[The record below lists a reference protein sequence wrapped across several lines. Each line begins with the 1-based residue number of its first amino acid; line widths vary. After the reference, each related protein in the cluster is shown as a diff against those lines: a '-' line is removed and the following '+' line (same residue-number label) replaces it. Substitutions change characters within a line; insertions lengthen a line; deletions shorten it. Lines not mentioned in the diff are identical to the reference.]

1 MKTRE
6 DLKKELKALSKDE
19 LIEAI
24 MISPM
29 VTGFILKKCKPKNEQ
44 KKYFE
49 ITCGFQSVRFVKTCD
64 DSTSDNARKLT

>member
-6 DLKKELKALSKDE
+6 DLKKELKTFSRDE

-29 VTGFILKKCKPKNEQ
+29 VTGFVLTKCKS
-44 KKYFE
+44 KKSKINKADE
-49 ITCGFQSVRFVKTCD
+49 NSKCPNQS
-64 DSTSDNARKLT
+64 